1 MEPIRIAKVMAGR
14 GLCSR
19 REAEQLIARG
29 WVSVDGERITEP
41 GTRISPDASIHLEES
56 AKLFLDQKVTILLH
70 KPIGV
75 VSGQP
80 EKKYLPAVSLIVP
93 ENQYKNDSSPLSL
106 SPENLHG
113 LAPAGR
119 LDIDSH
125 GLLVLTQ
132 DGVLAKK
139 LIGSTTKIDK
149 EYLVRFEG
157 QVTEK
162 KLRLLNH
169 GLSLDGKALK
179 PAQVIL
185 QNENQLKFILW
196 EGKKRQIRRMCDLVD
211 LKVVQLKRTR
221 IGKIMLADLPY
232 GKWRFL
238 GTEESF

>member
-29 WVSVDGERITEP
+29 WVSVEGKRITEP
-41 GTRISPDASIHLEES
+41 GTRIPPES
-56 AKLFLDQKVTILLH
+56 AITLDKQAQAFLNQKVTVLLH

-80 EKKYLPAVSLIVP
+80 EKNYIPAVALIVP
-93 ENQYKNDSSPLSL
+93 ENHYEKDSCSITL
-106 SPENLHG
+106 SPENLVG

-132 DGVLAKK
+132 DGVMAKK
-139 LIGSTTKIDK
+139 LIGSATKIDK

-157 QVTEK
+157 QITDK

-179 PAQVIL
+179 PAQVTL

-196 EGKKRQIRRMCDLVD
+196 EGKKRQIRRMCDLVG
-211 LKVVQLKRTR
+211 LKVVRLKRTR

-238 GTEESF
+238 DTDESF